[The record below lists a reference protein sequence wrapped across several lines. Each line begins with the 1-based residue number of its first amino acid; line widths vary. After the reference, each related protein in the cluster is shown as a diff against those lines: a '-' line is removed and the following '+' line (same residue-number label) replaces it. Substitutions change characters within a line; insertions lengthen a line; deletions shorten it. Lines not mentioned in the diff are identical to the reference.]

1 MNHTMFK
8 IEMACYGIL
17 VKKKSIFNLTSVEI
31 QSYSASLRI
40 IYELHMYVN
49 SCIRITYMYKHVA
62 KYTLDIP
69 LTKDFKNLFSFSNI
83 KLYYSI
89 YYYI

>member
-1 MNHTMFK
+1 MFK
-8 IEMACYGIL
+8 IGMPCYGIL
-17 VKKKSIFNLTSVEI
+17 VKKSIFNLTSVEI

-69 LTKDFKNLFSFSNI
+69 LTKDFKNLFFLFQTLNYI
-83 KLYYSI
+83 IVL